1 LLQIG
6 GFFLLLPVILQVSQ
20 SLFDHIKPEFVPQH
34 VAIIMDGNGRW
45 AKQQGKDR
53 VFGHFQGVESVRN
66 SVKAAIKT
74 KVKFLTL
81 YAFSTENWNRPK
93 EEVDALMELLVNTIL
108 KEVPSL
114 NEQGIRLR
122 FIGDRATLPES
133 CVAAMVEAEN
143 LTIQNNT
150 LQLILALSYSARWE
164 ITQAVKRMLDDN
176 VKSDEVSDELFSKYL
191 DTKDIPDPELLIRTS
206 GELRISNFLLW
217 QIAYAE
223 LFFTQAFWP
232 DFNEELFFE
241 AILSYQSRER
251 RFGKTSDQMKPTA

>member
-1 LLQIG
+1 MLQIG

-133 CVAAMVEAEN
+133 CVAAMV
-143 LTIQNNT
+143 
-150 LQLILALSYSARWE
+150 
-164 ITQAVKRMLDDN
+164 
-176 VKSDEVSDELFSKYL
+176 
-191 DTKDIPDPELLIRTS
+191 
-206 GELRISNFLLW
+206 
-217 QIAYAE
+217 
-223 LFFTQAFWP
+223 
-232 DFNEELFFE
+232 
-241 AILSYQSRER
+241 
-251 RFGKTSDQMKPTA
+251 